1 MAEQI
6 ERIKEM
12 EGYLD
17 EALEA
22 VRDMEEALGKYTEAL
37 PHIKKLISY
46 YTGPLWRKDF
56 DDDSEGNIPKDLKR
70 GVLSEDGVYNMLCD
84 NRQILDEMSE
94 ILKTVGNI

>member
-1 MAEQI
+1 MNEQI

-12 EGYLD
+12 EQYLD
-17 EALEA
+17 KALEA
-22 VRDMEEALGKYTEAL
+22 VSAMEEALGKYSEAL
-37 PHIKKLISY
+37 PHIRELVSY
-46 YTGPLWRKDF
+46 YSGPLWRKDF

-94 ILKTVGNI
+94 ILNTVGNI